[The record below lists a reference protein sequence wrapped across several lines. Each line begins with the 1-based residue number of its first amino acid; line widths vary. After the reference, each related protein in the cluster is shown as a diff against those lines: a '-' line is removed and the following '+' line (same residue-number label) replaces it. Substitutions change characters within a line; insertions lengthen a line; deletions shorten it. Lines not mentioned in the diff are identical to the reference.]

1 MIHTTRAC
9 RSSQAFIAF
18 HGVNRHH
25 AIADLC
31 PSSLIPQVCHADIPL
46 SPPGA

>member
-9 RSSQAFIAF
+9 RSQQAICAF

-31 PSSLIPQVCHADIPL
+31 HSSLIPQVCHADISL
-46 SPPGA
+46 CSPGA